1 MRAHNTLT
9 LLCALCFASAA
20 SADLPKGDLIKLG
33 QAKIDE
39 SIILKYIEA
48 SGPVEPLSAQ
58 DLVDLKASGVSD
70 RVLAAAVESA
80 GRRAAPVVPAPPEH
94 HALPPV
100 VSAPSALPPAP
111 SAFGQGSVQM
121 ENQDIRDY
129 HVVVDESSR
138 TVLVY
143 DQGGSGRW
151 LVSKRAP
158 LSLTLAEGT
167 WRIQWTGEANHGS
180 FGVRPGGDTRVRLAS
195 ISGTTYRALT
205 VRVIEDGQEK
215 SSGAL
220 KIFEDAPPAPAPVA
234 VAPPAPAPA
243 PVQYQPVQTVV
254 VPDTRY
260 VYLNPSPVYVG
271 VSHTHYAGC
280 GHYGFVS
287 VEHSHYSG
295 CGHRGY
301 EVIHSHYDGCGHY
314 GYRTY
319 YGSSSCGRS
328 YSYYDSPSVRFSY
341 GRSRWGG
348 HSGSWWGFSIGF

>member
-1 MRAHNTLT
+1 MRARKAIA
-9 LLCALCFASAA
+9 LLCGLCFSSAA

-70 RVLAAAVESA
+70 RVLSAAVESA
-80 GRRAAPVVPAPPEH
+80 GRRAPQPAPAPQAAP
-94 HALPPV
+94 ALPPV

-111 SAFGQGSVQM
+111 SAFGQGSVTM

-195 ISGTTYRALT
+195 ISGSTYRALT

-243 PVQYQPVQTVV
+243 PVQYQPVTTVS
-254 VPDTRY
+254 VPETRY
-260 VYLNPSPVYVG
+260 VYLDPSPVYVG
-271 VSHTHYAGC
+271 VSHVHYAGC
-280 GHYGFVS
+280 GHYGFTTI
-287 VEHSHYSG
+287 EHTHYAG

-301 EVIHSHYDGCGHY
+301 EVIHTHYSGCGHS
-314 GYRTY
+314 GYSSYYDYDYPSCGRTY
-319 YGSSSCGRS
+319 YG
-328 YSYYDSPSVRFSY
+328 YPSTSFSY
-341 GRSRWGG
+341 GRWGRR
-348 HSGSWWGFSIGF
+348 SAWGFSIGF